1 MHTSPFVGWAALFL
15 LPCGFLLRPA
25 HPSLDPKPGEASQDF
40 LLNPPHIHTDTL
52 NCHDHDAGL
61 QLECI
66 PIDT

>member
-1 MHTSPFVGWAALFL
+1 MQTLLLVGL
-15 LPCGFLLRPA
+15 LSSCCLADFFSVLCT
-25 HPSLDPKPGEASQDF
+25 PSLDLKPGEASQDF